1 MWNLKNK
8 TNEQTQQNKNR
19 VIDIE
24 NETGGCQIGMGWWKR
39 KLRQLILFF
48 NLILLLVQ

>member
-24 NETGGCQIGMGWWKR
+24 NETGGCQIGGVGRRKKIGEGIKR
-39 KLRQLILFF
+39 CKLPPVR
-48 NLILLLVQ
+48 